1 MSLNYGFKVR
11 GDLDKLLDTD
21 VIFPIQTAQW
31 ISLLV
36 VIAKK
41 NGKLRIHVNYGKLN
55 AQMKKDPFPL
65 QFLDSVLN

>member
-21 VIFPIQTAQW
+21 VIFPMKTAQW

-36 VIAKK
+36 IIAKK
-41 NGKLRIHVNYGKLN
+41 NGKL
-55 AQMKKDPFPL
+55 
-65 QFLDSVLN
+65 